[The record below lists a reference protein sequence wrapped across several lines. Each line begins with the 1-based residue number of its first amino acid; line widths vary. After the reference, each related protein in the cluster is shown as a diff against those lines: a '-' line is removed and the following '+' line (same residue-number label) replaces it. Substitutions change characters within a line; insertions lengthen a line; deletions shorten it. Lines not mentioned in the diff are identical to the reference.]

1 MPEQSLIPGRQQV
14 ALAAEDRKKNACSR
28 PEWVSLRL
36 QMVVGEGPSLRFIY
50 EYSSML
56 AHLCNN
62 VHDFTLVT
70 SRRSLGFSSNLQTCI
85 SLQ

>member
-36 QMVVGEGPSLRFIY
+36 QMVVGEGGGGFVI
-50 EYSSML
+50 
-56 AHLCNN
+56 
-62 VHDFTLVT
+62 F
-70 SRRSLGFSSNLQTCI
+70 SLGCRASRASRPA
-85 SLQ
+85 